1 MLNSRSIVRIFAL
14 AILVPVCG
22 TVCAQEYPSKPIR
35 IITSALGGG
44 SDFVSRLVAQGISG
58 PLGQPVLV
66 ENRSGVIP
74 GEMVSRSPPDG
85 HTLLGTASTLWIGP
99 LLQKTPYDPVKD
111 FSPITLIARSPNVLV
126 VHPSVPVKTVKELVT
141 LTKAQ
146 SLSAS
151 SGGTGGG
158 SHLSIELFNALA
170 GVKVVRVPYKDS
182 TRELADLI
190 SGEVQMT
197 FGAPASLMPQV
208 KVGKLRALG
217 ITSAQPSP
225 LLPGFPTIAASGL
238 PGYEMVSLTTLFA
251 PAKTPDAVIKR
262 LNTEVVR
269 YLQSPEAKERLLTFG
284 VEPVG
289 SSPEQLA
296 ATVKSEVARLGK
308 VIKDAGI
315 SLN

>member
-1 MLNSRSIVRIFAL
+1 MLNSSSIIRVFAL
-14 AILVPVCG
+14 AVLVPAYG

-58 PLGQPVLV
+58 PLGQPVVV

-208 KVGKLRALG
+208 KAGKLRALG

-225 LLPGFPTIAASGL
+225 LLPQLPTVAASGL

-251 PAKTPDAVIKR
+251 PARTPEAVIKR

-269 YLQSPEAKERLLTFG
+269 YLQSAEAKERLLTFG